1 MNKFIILLAF
11 ACLGVSCGT
20 TSDDSNPIYRDANQ
34 PIEKRVGDLVSRMT
48 LEEKILQINQYTLGR
63 NFNENNVEDEVVA
76 LPSEIG
82 SVIYFNND
90 SKKRNELQKKAMEES
105 RLGIPVIFGFD
116 VIHGFRTVYQISLGQ
131 ACSWNTD
138 LVKEACAVAAKEA
151 RVSGVDWTFSPMVDV
166 ARDGRWGRVSEGYG
180 EDVYTNSAFSVATV
194 QGYQGDDNS
203 LTDENHIA
211 ACLKHYVGYGASEG
225 GRDYAYTEISNQ
237 TLWDTYLPPFE
248 AGVKAGAAT
257 LMTSFN
263 DISGTPGTANHY
275 ILTEILRDKWKYD
288 GFVVSDWS
296 AIEQLVTQGM
306 AADRKESG
314 ELAFNAGVDM
324 DMTDKV
330 YSKYMAELVEEGKVK
345 ESDIDESV
353 RRILRIK
360 FRLGLF
366 ENPYTPVKPE
376 SERLLLPEY
385 VKVAEKI
392 AAESF
397 VLLKNENNTL
407 PLTGNKK
414 IALVG
419 PMADNKEH
427 LLGNWYAHGRAQDV
441 TSIYEGFVNEFGKDA
456 VNMVQGCDFEGDDKS
471 GFAKAESAAKNSD
484 VVVVCLGEKRKWSG
498 ENCSRS
504 TIALPEIQEE
514 LLAEL
519 KKAGKPIVLVL
530 SSGRPL
536 ELCNME
542 PNADAIMEIWQ
553 PGVGGGNPLAQMIA
567 GRINPSGKLSIT
579 FPYSS
584 GQIPIYYNMRS
595 RARRA
600 QGKYQD
606 IPTEPLYEFA
616 HGLSYTTY
624 EYGDLKLSAEKVAR
638 GGKLSAEITV
648 KNTGD
653 MDGLETVHW
662 FILDPA
668 SSITRP
674 MKELKHF
681 DKQLI
686 KAGES
691 KTFKFDIGLDRD
703 FAFINSKGEKFL
715 ENGDFYVMVK
725 DKKVKVVLE

>member
-1 MNKFIILLAF
+1 MNKFIILIAF

-20 TSDDSNPIYRDANQ
+20 TSNDSNPIYKDANQ
-34 PIEKRVGDLVSRMT
+34 PVEKRVGDLVSRMT

-90 SKKRNELQKKAMEES
+90 SKRRNELQKKAMEKS

-138 LVKEACAVAAKEA
+138 LVKRACAVAAKEA

-180 EDVYTNSAFSVATV
+180 EDVYTNSAFSVAAV
-194 QGYQGDDNS
+194 QGYQGDDNT

-263 DISGTPGTANHY
+263 DISGTPSTANHY
-275 ILTEILRDKWKYD
+275 VLAEILREKWKHD

-306 AADRKESG
+306 AADRKDAG
-314 ELAFNAGVDM
+314 KLAFNAGVDM

-345 ESDIDESV
+345 EVDIDESV

-366 ENPYTPVKPE
+366 ENPYTPEKPE
-376 SERLLLPEY
+376 NERLLLPEY

-407 PLTGNKK
+407 PLTGSKK

-456 VNMVQGCDFEGDDKS
+456 VNIVRGCDFEGDDKS
-471 GFAKAESAAKNSD
+471 GFAKAISAAKNSD

-504 TIALPEIQEE
+504 TIVLPEIQEKF
-514 LLAEL
+514 LAEL
-519 KKAGKPIVLVL
+519 KKAGKPIVLIL

-542 PNADAIMEIWQ
+542 PLADAIMEIWQ
-553 PGVGGGNPLAQMIA
+553 PGVGGANPLAQMVA
-567 GRINPSGKLSIT
+567 GKINPSGKLSIT

-600 QGKYQD
+600 QGKYQN

-624 EYGDLKLSAEKVAR
+624 EYGELKLSAEKVAR
-638 GGKLSAEITV
+638 EGKLSAEITV
-648 KNTGD
+648 KNVGD

-662 FILDPA
+662 FISDPS

-674 MKELKHF
+674 VKELKYF

-686 KAGES
+686 KAGKS
-691 KTFKFDIGLDRD
+691 KTFRFDIDLDRD
-703 FAFINSKGEKFL
+703 FSFVDSTGEKLL

-725 DKKVKVVLE
+725 DQKVKVVLE